1 MFLYF
6 FVNVQMHFLKE
17 EGMANLPMGLH
28 PILSTGFGR
37 HTWLEFAS
45 SSASMVEFWNQ
56 VRCFVLVLDAGKG
69 WLMLRYVK
77 DKEDDGVLLSFV
89 VFLCLFTGFI
99 LCLVLIL
106 D

>member
-17 EGMANLPMGLH
+17 EDMANLPMGLH

-69 WLMLRYVK
+69 WLMLRYIK
-77 DKEDDGVLLSFV
+77 DKEDGGSGFVWTTVLV
-89 VFLCLFTGFI
+89 WC
-99 LCLVLIL
+99 
-106 D
+106 